1 MKTPTFLEGVA
12 VALAASLVGSA
23 AHTALAT
30 VAGGGVLRPV
40 IAGLALGYLIYLL
53 ARSPARVGRVA
64 ALAAWAVMATLLW
77 LGAPPLALFLLLHL
91 GALWLLRS
99 LFFHSSLVAAL
110 GDLGLSLL
118 ALAAGVWAV
127 VHTGSLLL
135 GIWCFFLVQALF
147 VVLPSRLARP
157 SRDGRR
163 ESEDPFD
170 HAHRVAEAAV
180 RRLASPR

>member
-1 MKTPTFLEGVA
+1 MKRPTFLEGVA

-23 AHTALAT
+23 AYAALAA
-30 VAGGGVLRPV
+30 VAGGGVLRLV
-40 IAGLALGYLIYLL
+40 VAGLALGYLIYLL
-53 ARSPARVGRVA
+53 ARAPARVGRVA
-64 ALAAWAVMATLLW
+64 ALAAWAVAATLLW
-77 LGAPPLALFLLLHL
+77 LGAPPLALFLFLHL

-99 LFFHSSLVAAL
+99 LLFHSSLVAAA

-127 VHTGSLLL
+127 LHTGSLLL

-157 SRDGRR
+157 SGDARR
-163 ESEDPFD
+163 ATEDPFE
-170 HAHRVAEAAV
+170 HAHRLAEAAV